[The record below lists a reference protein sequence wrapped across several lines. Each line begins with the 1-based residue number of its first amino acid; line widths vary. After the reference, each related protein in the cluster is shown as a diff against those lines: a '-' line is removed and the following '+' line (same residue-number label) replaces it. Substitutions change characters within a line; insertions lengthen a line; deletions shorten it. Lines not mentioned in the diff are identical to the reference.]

1 MRGLGSLPIRS
12 FLGSKGGMGQTQGCP
27 LKSHLGADVLSKAPG
42 SVLELWEAPSSW
54 QRGEVAIESCC
65 LKVEGQ

>member
-12 FLGSKGGMGQTQGCP
+12 FLGSKGWMGQTQGCP

-42 SVLELWEAPSSW
+42 SAVSSGRHHHLG
-54 QRGEVAIESCC
+54 RGEKLLLNPAV
-65 LKVEGQ
+65 